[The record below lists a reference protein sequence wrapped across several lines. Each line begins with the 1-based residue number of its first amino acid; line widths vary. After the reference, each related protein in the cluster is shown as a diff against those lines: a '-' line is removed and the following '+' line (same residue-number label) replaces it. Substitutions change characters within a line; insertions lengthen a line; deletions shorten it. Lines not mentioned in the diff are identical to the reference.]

1 MRNKP
6 YPYNDVYEISSFKE
20 MIEYTSDKF
29 GDNTAFWYKKR
40 KEVVKISYKQLKSD
54 IEGFGTYLLNKGYKN
69 THIAVLGENSYMWI
83 VAYLAVV
90 CSGNVVVP
98 LDKES
103 EKEDLGKYLE
113 RSDTQI
119 IVHTD
124 MYSEEAKFE
133 NVTAF
138 NTNDFPEYIKIGN
151 ELIANGDTSFAD
163 IIPDVKKTA
172 AIVFTSGTTSE
183 PKGVMLSEYNI
194 VRDIVI
200 SVKNLAVP
208 KGTISLL
215 PFYHTFG
222 FMACVLCQIYLG
234 SSVYI
239 IGSLKRV
246 LEDIQFCKPKHVAAV
261 PMLVITMYNRVWQ
274 TAKESGKD
282 KLLKAMIKVSN
293 ALLKIGIDMRR
304 KFFKSVIDA
313 FGGELE
319 LLITGGSA
327 IDEKYIK
334 GFRNFGI
341 TVANGYGITECSPI
355 IATMRNRHFAPA
367 SVGSV
372 HYGLEARIVDG
383 EIQIKGET
391 VFLGYYKDE
400 ASTKAAFDGE
410 WFKTGDLGYIDD
422 DGLLYVTGRLKNLII
437 LSNGKNV
444 SPEEIENILLE
455 QVENINEVVVYGEN
469 DLIIAEI
476 FAENRDGIEEKIDEI
491 NKTLPVFKQVKKV
504 LFRDTEFEKTTTKKI
519 KRSR

>member
-6 YPYNDVYEISSFKE
+6 YPYNEVYEISSFRE
-20 MIEYTSDKF
+20 MLDHTSESF
-29 GDNTAFWYKKR
+29 GDSTAFWYKKR
-40 KEVVKISYKQLKSD
+40 KDVVKISYKQLKSD
-54 IEGFGTYLLNKGYKN
+54 VEGFGTYLLSKGYKN

-83 VAYLAVV
+83 VAYLAIV

-103 EKEDLGKYLE
+103 EKEDIGKYLE

-124 MYSEEAKFE
+124 MYSEEAEFE
-133 NVTAF
+133 GVTAL
-138 NTNDFPEYIKIGN
+138 NTKDFEEYIKEGN
-151 ELIANGDTSFAD
+151 KLIANGDTSYANV
-163 IIPDVKKTA
+163 PLDVKKTA
-172 AIVFTSGTTSE
+172 AIVFTSGTTSA

-200 SVKNLAVP
+200 SVKNLDVP

-234 SSVYI
+234 SPVYI
-239 IGSLKRV
+239 TGSLKRV
-246 LEDIQFCKPKHVAAV
+246 LEDIQFSKPKHVAAV
-261 PMLVITMYNRVWQ
+261 PMLVITMYNRIWQ

-282 KLLKAMIKVSN
+282 KLLRVMIKISN
-293 ALLKIGIDMRR
+293 ALLKVRIDLRR
-304 KFFKSVIDA
+304 KFFKSVIEA

-334 GFRNFGI
+334 GFRDFGI

-355 IATMRNRHFAPA
+355 IATMRNKHFAPA
-367 SVGSV
+367 SVGTV
-372 HYGLEARIVDG
+372 HSGLEARIVDG
-383 EIQIKGET
+383 EIQVKGET
-391 VFLGYYKDE
+391 VFMGYYKDE
-400 ASTKAAFDGE
+400 ESTKEAFDGE
-410 WFKTGDLGYIDD
+410 WFKTGDLGYLDE

-444 SPEEIENILLE
+444 SPEEIENILSE
-455 QVENINEVVVYGEN
+455 QISNINEVVVYGEN
-469 DLIIAEI
+469 DLITAEI
-476 FAENRDGIEEKIDEI
+476 FAEDRDGIEEKISEI
-491 NKTLPVFKQVKKV
+491 NKTLPAFKQVKKV
-504 LFRDTEFEKTTTKKI
+504 VFRDTEFEKTTTKKI
-519 KRSR
+519 KRSK